1 MTHDDHRQYHP
12 RIAEKALQALR
23 PCCVHRPSL
32 PNRPPKA
39 DSAWQTYD
47 GHRPSP
53 QIYRTVYHRHRS
65 RGMSVTEASQ
75 ENRRVND
82 RHGCRGVS
90 VAQTAQIHRTID
102 DGHGSSGVPIGQ
114 TAQIYRTIDNR
125 HSRCGMPIAH
135 TAMISR
141 NRYYIVGC
149 FCHTVGHTSY
159 KRSGRFG
166 RGTYGPGGAS
176 TAIDPTLSRPLHS
189 VGQTERSQIHVFIGI
204 PTCRSGRFSSRKNI
218 KGKFGCLFH
227 LLRIKQGIIQ
237 DYFFE

>member
-1 MTHDDHRQYHP
+1 MMTIGNTTQELRRRHFRHCGHAVS
-12 RIAEKALQALR
+12 IAQA
-23 PCCVHRPSL
+23 S
-32 PNRPPKA
+32 
-39 DSAWQTYD
+39 QI
-47 GHRPSP
+47 GHRRRIRHGRRMMAIAQAP